1 MPLRSY
7 HSEMLVVL
15 LFTII
20 QVLVCT
26 TVLLSSHRV
35 VAQMQLAAPKESE
48 ASPALVIGFVGGFVH
63 SDDLRHAEVQIAQQI
78 QATYDSNRSRALSFL
93 RHCG

>member
-1 MPLRSY
+1 
-7 HSEMLVVL
+7 
-15 LFTII
+15 
-20 QVLVCT
+20 
-26 TVLLSSHRV
+26 
-35 VAQMQLAAPKESE
+35 MQLAAPKESE